1 MNIIIDNHELTEII
15 RKAVQGNKREKF
27 EIILIFQNLIKKEAM
42 INGKYSEEC
51 RAYIE
56 DKLFKSIENFKK
68 N

>member
-1 MNIIIDNHELTEII
+1 MNIIIDNHELAEII

-51 RAYIE
+51 REYIE
-56 DKLFKSIENFKK
+56 DKLFKSIEKFKK
-68 N
+68 I